1 MWLPANV
8 ASFSPPMRNLHE
20 SDSGQSLNPARIL
33 ELSTAYWDS
42 QALLTANRLGLFALL
57 ASEAKTPEQIAGEL
71 GTQPR
76 GTRLL
81 LNACV
86 ALQLLTEDQGRYSN
100 SALSEAFL
108 TPGKPG
114 YLGDAIRYSDDLY
127 QTWGS
132 LEQALKSGAPPMSA
146 EAYTGGDLQQTRN
159 FVYGMHNRALG
170 IGRVL
175 VNLVDLSNRKAMIDV
190 GGGPGTYS
198 ALLARTYPELHSKV
212 LDLPGVLK
220 ISREIIESMGVAER
234 VTTQPLDYL
243 RDEFPPGNDVVLVS
257 GVFHRESEA
266 TCQDLIQR
274 AAAALDPGG
283 LLVVSDI
290 FTDPGG
296 KGPSF
301 ATLFGLNMMLTA
313 DDGGVHSDADV
324 AAWMQQRQFGDIRVL
339 EFPQPMPH
347 RIVSGV
353 RR

>member
-1 MWLPANV
+1 
-8 ASFSPPMRNLHE
+8 
-20 SDSGQSLNPARIL
+20 LNPARIL

-42 QALLTANRLGLFALL
+42 QALLTANRIGLFALL
-57 ASEAKTPEQIAGEL
+57 AEGGKTPEQIAAEL

-86 ALQLLTEDQGRYSN
+86 ALDLLQEEQGRYVN
-100 SALSEAFL
+100 SALSAAFL
-108 TPGKPG
+108 TPGRLG

-132 LEQALKSGAPPMSA
+132 LEQALRSGAPPMAA
-146 EAYTGGDLQQTRN
+146 ESYTGEDAQQTRN

-175 VNLVDLSNRKAMIDV
+175 VDLVDLSARKAMIDV

-198 ALLARTYPELHSKV
+198 ALLAQAYPGLRSKV

-220 ISREIIESMGVAER
+220 ISAEIIESMGVAGR
-234 VTTQPLDYL
+234 VTTEALNYL
-243 RDEFPPGNDVVLVS
+243 RDDFPQGNDVVLIS
-257 GVFHRESEA
+257 GVFHRESEQ
-266 TCQDLIQR
+266 TCRDLIRR
-274 AAAALDPGG
+274 ARESLDPGG

-296 KGPSF
+296 TAPAF
-301 ATLFGLNMMLTA
+301 ATLFGVNMMLTA
-313 DDGGVHSDADV
+313 ADGGVHADADV
-324 AAWMQQRQFGDIRVL
+324 AAWMRQQQFAEIGTVD
-339 EFPQPMPH
+339 FPEPMPH
-347 RIVSGV
+347 RIVSGI
-353 RR
+353 RQ